1 MRVGEVVYNYRKRT
15 GTTMQA
21 LAERSGVSKAY
32 ISMLEKD
39 INPATG
45 KSITP
50 GLDTLDKLAGGMGI
64 TIDDFL
70 EMIDGDTVVSVANA
84 PEGWLLLSQED
95 KKRVQAFVLP
105 VSPTLCTENSYRG
118 NP

>member
-1 MRVGEVVYNYRKRT
+1 MRIGEVVYNYRKRT

-45 KSITP
+45 KAITP
-50 GLDTLDKLAGGMGI
+50 GLDTLYKLAEGMGI
-64 TIDDFL
+64 TIDDL
-70 EMIDGDTVVSVANA
+70 LDMVDGNTVVSLANA
-84 PEGWLLLSQED
+84 PEGWQLLDKED
-95 KKRVQAFVLP
+95 KKRVQAFVNALLA
-105 VSPTLCTENSYRG
+105 SKI
-118 NP
+118 